1 MQFFSVK
8 DLIEEA
14 EKRSVPISAVV
25 KEMEAENQE
34 ISLLEVEQRMFKQW
48 LVMKEAAKIGLTNPK
63 NPWEGL

>member
-34 ISLLEVEQRMFKQW
+34 IYIM
-48 LVMKEAAKIGLTNPK
+48 
-63 NPWEGL
+63 